1 VKDGRDPD
9 IQAFFSIYHLPFS
22 IQAIM
27 VHRAVDAPEPVCAY
41 CRRRPVDPVWRPFCC
56 ERCKLADLGR
66 WLSGEYIAP
75 GEPLP
80 ASPPGDDEN
89 G

>member
-1 VKDGRDPD
+1 MP
-9 IQAFFSIYHLPFS
+9 
-22 IQAIM
+22 
-27 VHRAVDAPEPVCAY
+27 PEAVCAY
-41 CRRRPVDPVWRPFCC
+41 CRRRPVDPAWDPFCC

-66 WLSGEYIAP
+66 WLSGEYVVP

-80 ASPPGDDEN
+80 APPLSDDEN